1 MKNFKVKNTEIVDYN
16 GEVDGQ
22 EGNAQLSYISVLVE
36 VAIDNIE
43 VYLDYQTTQTHDYG
57 AISTSLSA
65 YQDSGYEELK
75 ELVNDEDELD
85 ELLDSI
91 AQEAKVQKIY
101 DDYVEEHYI
110 RDESHFSAYSV
121 DTRPEIPMTSGQPF

>member
-1 MKNFKVKNTEIVDYN
+1 MKNFKVKNTEIVDCN

-22 EGNAQLSYISVLVE
+22 EGNARLSHISVLVE
-36 VAIDNIE
+36 VEIDNIE

-57 AISTSLSA
+57 ALSTSLSS
-65 YQDSGYEELK
+65 YQDSGYEEMK

-85 ELLDSI
+85 ELLNSI
-91 AQEAKVQKIY
+91 AEEAQVQKIY

-110 RDESHFSAYSV
+110 RDESHFGSLDANI
-121 DTRPEIPMTSGQPF
+121 EIC

>member
-1 MKNFKVKNTEIVDYN
+1 MKNFKVKNTDIVDCNDYV
-16 GEVDGQ
+16 EDQ
-22 EGNAQLSYISVLVE
+22 EENARLSYINVCVE
-36 VAIDNIE
+36 VEIDN
-43 VYLDYQTTQTHDYG
+43 LDVRLVYQTTGTYDYD
-57 AISTSLSA
+57 AISTSLRA

-91 AQEAKVQKIY
+91 AEEAQVQKIY

-110 RDESHFSAYSV
+110 RDESHFGSLDANS
-121 DTRPEIPMTSGQPF
+121 EINECVKK

>member
-110 RDESHFSAYSV
+110 RDESHFGGLDANS
-121 DTRPEIPMTSGQPF
+121 EINECVKK